1 MVRITRAI
9 VGITESVATRSPR
22 LTSVSVVVVIEVVVI
37 EVVTVRGGSV
47 VRGGAVV
54 GQVTDLT
61 TNGRAVTRK
70 LHTDVHH
77 IITRTTFL

>member
-22 LTSVSVVVVIEVVVI
+22 LTSVSVVVVVEVVV
-37 EVVTVRGGSV
+37 VRGGSV

-70 LHTDVHH
+70 LHMDVHH